1 MNDTENLIFSLNATM
16 PVFLMMV
23 LGYVLHRK
31 TSLLKDEFADYLNT
45 FVFKRALPVQLL
57 KSLSQEDFHAVWD
70 SGMVLFCFAVS
81 LASILLLLG
90 LSIFLRDRSLR
101 AEFVQAGYRG
111 SQALLGVALL
121 QNIYGSSVG
130 AGPLALVLIGA
141 VPLYNV
147 AAVLLLTLMT
157 PGGRLDRKTVGKAL
171 RGIITNPI
179 ILGIAAGLIW
189 SLLRLPQ
196 PVILQRAV
204 SSMASTATPMGLLA
218 LGACIDPKKAAGCW
232 KPTLIASLFKLV
244 FFVMLFLPL
253 AVKLGYRGET
263 LTALLIMLGSPA
275 TVSCFSMAR
284 SMGHEG
290 VLSASAVML
299 TTVCSAFTFTVW
311 LYLLKSLAL
320 I

>member
-1 MNDTENLIFSLNATM
+1 MKNTENLIFSLNATM

-23 LGYVLHRK
+23 LGYLLHRK
-31 TSLLKDEFADYLNT
+31 TPLLNDQFAGYLNT
-45 FVFKRALPVQLL
+45 FVFKLALPVQLF

-70 SGMVLFCFAVS
+70 GAMVLFCFAVS
-81 LASILLLLG
+81 LASILILLG
-90 LSIFLRDRSLR
+90 LSVFLRDRSLR

-111 SQALLGVALL
+111 SQALLGLALL
-121 QNIYGSSVG
+121 QNIYGSSANG
-130 AGPLALVLIGA
+130 GPLALVLIGA

-147 AAVLLLTLMT
+147 AAVLLLTLLA
-157 PGGRLDRKTVGKAL
+157 PGGHLDRKTVGKAL
-171 RGIITNPI
+171 RGIVTNPI
-179 ILGIAAGLIW
+179 ILGIAAGLLW

-196 PVILQRAV
+196 PLIFQRTV
-204 SSMASTATPMGLLA
+204 SSLAATATPLGLLS
-218 LGACIDPKKAAGCW
+218 LGASINMKKAAGCW

-244 FFVMLFLPL
+244 FFVVLFLPL

-263 LTALLIMLGSPA
+263 LAAILIMLGSPA
-275 TVSCFSMAR
+275 TVSGFSMAR

-299 TTVCSAFTFTVW
+299 TTVCCAFTFTVW
-311 LYLLKSLAL
+311 LYLLKTLAL

>member
-31 TSLLKDEFADYLNT
+31 TSLLNDEFADYLNT
-45 FVFKRALPVQLL
+45 FVFKLALPVQLF

-157 PGGRLDRKTVGKAL
+157 PGGHLDRRTVGKAF

-204 SSMASTATPMGLLA
+204 SSLASTATPMGLLA

>member
-31 TSLLKDEFADYLNT
+31 TSLLNDEFADYLNT
-45 FVFKRALPVQLL
+45 FVFKLALPVQLF
-57 KSLSQEDFHAVWD
+57 KNLSQEDFHAVWD
-70 SGMVLFCFAVS
+70 SGMVLFCFGVS

-204 SSMASTATPMGLLA
+204 SSLASTATPMGLLA

>member
-1 MNDTENLIFSLNATM
+1 M

-31 TSLLKDEFADYLNT
+31 TSLLNDKFADYLNT
-45 FVFKRALPVQLL
+45 FVFKLALPVQLF

-81 LASILLLLG
+81 LVSILLLLG

-179 ILGIAAGLIW
+179 ILGIAAGLVW

-204 SSMASTATPMGLLA
+204 SSLASTATPMGLLA

>member
-1 MNDTENLIFSLNATM
+1 MKDTENLIFSLNATM

-23 LGYVLHRK
+23 LGYVLRRK
-31 TSLLKDEFADYLNT
+31 TSLLNDEFADYLNT
-45 FVFKRALPVQLL
+45 FVFKLALPVQLF

-157 PGGRLDRKTVGKAL
+157 PGGRLDRKTVWKAL

-204 SSMASTATPMGLLA
+204 SSLASTATPMGLLA
-218 LGACIDPKKAAGCW
+218 LGACIDPKKAAVCW

>member
-31 TSLLKDEFADYLNT
+31 TSLLNDEFADYLNT
-45 FVFKRALPVQLL
+45 FVFKMALPVQLF

-189 SLLRLPQ
+189 SLLWLPQ

-204 SSMASTATPMGLLA
+204 SSLASTATPMGLLA

>member
-1 MNDTENLIFSLNATM
+1 M

-31 TSLLKDEFADYLNT
+31 TSLLNDEFADYLNT
-45 FVFKRALPVQLL
+45 FVFKLALPVQLF

-70 SGMVLFCFAVS
+70 SGMVLFCFVVS
-81 LASILLLLG
+81 LVSILLLLG
-90 LSIFLRDRSLR
+90 LSAFLRDRSLR

-147 AAVLLLTLMT
+147 AAVLLLTLLA
-157 PGGRLDRKTVGKAL
+157 PGGHLDRRTVGKAL

-179 ILGIAAGLIW
+179 ILGIAAGLVW

-204 SSMASTATPMGLLA
+204 SSLASTATPMGLLA

-244 FFVMLFLPL
+244 FFVVLFLPL

-290 VLSASAVML
+290 VLSASAVIL

>member
-31 TSLLKDEFADYLNT
+31 TSLLNDEFADYLNT
-45 FVFKRALPVQLL
+45 FVFKLALPVQLF

-147 AAVLLLTLMT
+147 AAALLLTLMT
-157 PGGRLDRKTVGKAL
+157 PGGCPDRKTVGKAL

-179 ILGIAAGLIW
+179 ILGIAAGLVW

>member
-23 LGYVLHRK
+23 LGYVLRRK
-31 TSLLKDEFADYLNT
+31 TSLLNDEFADYLNT
-45 FVFKRALPVQLL
+45 FVFKLALPVQLF

-70 SGMVLFCFAVS
+70 GGMVLFCFAVS

-204 SSMASTATPMGLLA
+204 SSLASTATPMGLLA

>member
-31 TSLLKDEFADYLNT
+31 TSLLNDEFADYLNT
-45 FVFKRALPVQLL
+45 FVFKLALPVQLF

-70 SGMVLFCFAVS
+70 GGMVLFCFAVS

-204 SSMASTATPMGLLA
+204 SSLASTATPMGLLA

>member
-31 TSLLKDEFADYLNT
+31 TSLLNDEFADYLNT
-45 FVFKRALPVQLL
+45 FVFKLALPVQLF

-157 PGGRLDRKTVGKAL
+157 PGGRLDQKTVGKAL

-204 SSMASTATPMGLLA
+204 SSLASTATPMGLLA

-263 LTALLIMLGSPA
+263 LTALLIMLGAPA

>member
-31 TSLLKDEFADYLNT
+31 TSLLNDEFADYLNT
-45 FVFKRALPVQLL
+45 FVFKLALPVQLF
-57 KSLSQEDFHAVWD
+57 KNLSQEDFHAVWD
-70 SGMVLFCFAVS
+70 SGMVLFCFGVS

-141 VPLYNV
+141 IPLYNV

-157 PGGRLDRKTVGKAL
+157 PGGRLDQKTVGKAL

-204 SSMASTATPMGLLA
+204 SSLASTATPMGLLA

>member
-1 MNDTENLIFSLNATM
+1 M

-31 TSLLKDEFADYLNT
+31 TPLLNDAFASYLNT
-45 FVFKRALPVQLL
+45 FVFKLALPVQLF
-57 KSLSQEDFHAVWD
+57 KSLSQEDFHTVWD
-70 SGMVLFCFAVS
+70 GGMVLFCFGVS

-90 LSIFLRDRSLR
+90 LSAFLRDSSLR

-121 QNIYGSSVG
+121 QNIYGSSATG
-130 AGPLALVLIGA
+130 GPLALVLIGA

-147 AAVLLLTLMT
+147 AAVLLLTLLA
-157 PGGRLDRKTVGKAL
+157 PGGHLDRKTVGKAL

-179 ILGIAAGLIW
+179 ILGIAAGLVW
-189 SLLRLPQ
+189 SLLRFSQ

-204 SSMASTATPMGLLA
+204 SSLAATATPLGLLA
-218 LGACIDPKKAAGCW
+218 LGASMDPKKAAGCW
-232 KPTLIASLFKLV
+232 KPTLVASLFKLV
-244 FFVMLFLPL
+244 LFVALFLPL

-275 TVSCFSMAR
+275 TVSGFSMAR

-311 LYLLKSLAL
+311 LYLLKTLAL

>member
-1 MNDTENLIFSLNATM
+1 M

-31 TSLLKDEFADYLNT
+31 TSLLNDEFADYLNT
-45 FVFKRALPVQLL
+45 FVFKLALPLQLF

-147 AAVLLLTLMT
+147 AAALLLTLMT

-179 ILGIAAGLIW
+179 ILGIAAGLVW

-204 SSMASTATPMGLLA
+204 SSLASTATPMGLLA

>member
-31 TSLLKDEFADYLNT
+31 TSLLNDEFADYLNT
-45 FVFKRALPVQLL
+45 FVFKLALPVQLF

-147 AAVLLLTLMT
+147 TAVLLLTLMT

-179 ILGIAAGLIW
+179 ILGIAAGLVW

-204 SSMASTATPMGLLA
+204 SSLASTATPMGLLA

-232 KPTLIASLFKLV
+232 KPTLIASLFNLV

>member
-31 TSLLKDEFADYLNT
+31 TSLLNDEFADYLNT
-45 FVFKRALPVQLL
+45 FVFKLALPMQLF

-179 ILGIAAGLIW
+179 ILGIAAGLVW

>member
-31 TSLLKDEFADYLNT
+31 TSLLNDEFADYLNT
-45 FVFKRALPVQLL
+45 FVFKLALPVQLF

-147 AAVLLLTLMT
+147 TAVLLLTLMT

-179 ILGIAAGLIW
+179 ILGIAAGLVW

-204 SSMASTATPMGLLA
+204 SSLASTATPMGLLA

>member
-31 TSLLKDEFADYLNT
+31 TSLLNDEFADYLNT
-45 FVFKRALPVQLL
+45 FVFKLALPVQLF

-70 SGMVLFCFAVS
+70 GGMVLFCFAVS

-147 AAVLLLTLMT
+147 TAVLLLTLMT

-179 ILGIAAGLIW
+179 ILGIAAGLVW

-290 VLSASAVML
+290 TLSAGAVML

>member
-31 TSLLKDEFADYLNT
+31 TSLLNDEFADYLNT
-45 FVFKRALPVQLL
+45 FVFKLALPVQLF

-70 SGMVLFCFAVS
+70 SGIILFCFAVS

-179 ILGIAAGLIW
+179 ILGIAAGLVW

-204 SSMASTATPMGLLA
+204 SSLASTATPMGLLA